1 MKKVLFS
8 LVCAVLAFAAVAEPT
23 RAERIRAKLDSNDRN
38 YVFVTMHRG
47 DWRHYPEN
55 SKDAILGAI
64 AMGADVVELD
74 VAPTKDGHY
83 VLLHDGKLDRVA
95 NGKGKAKDLTLAE
108 IKKYRL
114 WSVDKNGNIDR
125 TKVSKYEILTL
136 EEAFALTKGNIL
148 VNLDKYP
155 RDPKGITEVTIKCGV
170 QKEIVFKSTIPK
182 PQLRKQL
189 GEALWARFESGELF
203 YMPIVYTWQKDKCEP
218 QFNEWQAGPKL
229 PGAYEVCFKDEK
241 NLTVIEK
248 LGAMKAP
255 CPRLWINTL
264 WDSLCAGHTDERGHG
279 GDAEGSWG
287 WCLKHGATMIQTDRP
302 VDCMKYLEKLGRR
315 SLDK

>member
-8 LVCAVLAFAAVAEPT
+8 LVCTVLAFAAVAEPT

-83 VLLHDGKLDRVA
+83 VLLHDGKLDRVS
-95 NGKGKAKDLTLAE
+95 NGKGKASNLTLAE

-114 WSVDKNGNIDR
+114 WDVDTNGNIDR

-136 EEAFALTKGNIL
+136 EEAFALTKGHIL

-155 RDPKGITEVTIKCGV
+155 RDPKGITEVTIRCGV
-170 QKEIVFKSTIPK
+170 QKEIVFKSGLSPK
-182 PQLRKQL
+182 EFKAAL
-189 GEALWARFESGELF
+189 GEELWKKFSPKGLF
-203 YMPIVYTWQKDKCEP
+203 YMPILRDDEP
-218 QFNEWQAGPKL
+218 DAARFVREWGSV
-229 PGAYEVCFKDEK
+229 PGAYELCFKDEK
-241 NLTVIEK
+241 ELSALK
-248 LGAMKAP
+248 LLGKMSAP
-255 CPRLWINTL
+255 CPRIWINTL
-264 WDSLCAGHTDERGHG
+264 WEDLCATHTDERGHA
-279 GDAEGSWG
+279 GDPEGSWG
-287 WCLKHGATMIQTDRP
+287 WCLKQGATMLQTDRP
-302 VDCMKYLEKLGRR
+302 EDLIRYLNSLGRHT
-315 SLDK
+315 LAGMTGK

>member
-8 LVCAVLAFAAVAEPT
+8 LVCAALAFVAVAEPT

-55 SKDAILGAI
+55 SADAIRGSI
-64 AMGADVVELD
+64 KMGADIVELD
-74 VAPTKDGHY
+74 VARTKDGHY
-83 VLLHDGKLDRVA
+83 VLLHDGRLDRVS
-95 NGKGKAKDLTLAE
+95 NGKGKSSDLTLAE

-114 WSVDKNGNIDR
+114 WDVDANGNIDR

-136 EEAFALTKGNIL
+136 EEAFAITKGQIM

-155 RDPKGITEVTIKCGV
+155 RDPKGITETTITCGV
-170 QKEIVFKSTIPK
+170 QKEIVFKSGLK
-182 PQLRKQL
+182 KDDLRKKL
-189 GEALWARFESGELF
+189 GEKLWARFESGELF
-203 YMPIVYTWQKDKCEP
+203 YMPILNTWETNKCP
-218 QFNEWQAGPKL
+218 SQFAAWQAGPKL
-229 PGAYEVCFKDEK
+229 PGVYEMCFKNEKFMDEI
-241 NLTVIEK
+241 NA

-279 GDAEGSWG
+279 GDPEGSWG
-287 WCLKHGATMIQTDRP
+287 WCLKKGATMIQTDRP
-302 VDCMKYLEKLGRR
+302 VDCMKYLEKLGRH